1 MGQMGY
7 SGSDRSLR
15 INKTVTV
22 YGHAA
27 ILAFYFY
34 KIVRQKVTYSN
45 ESVFSGIGNSV
56 VGFTF
61 RASLLILVLSIG
73 NVGLG

>member
-15 INKTVTV
+15 INKTVTF

-34 KIVRQKVTYSN
+34 EIGKRSHPLM
-45 ESVFSGIGNSV
+45 SVFSGIGNCGGFYVQSV
-56 VGFTF
+56 T
-61 RASLLILVLSIG
+61 AYTQVLSIG

>member
-15 INKTVTV
+15 INKTVTF

-34 KIVRQKVTYSN
+34 EIGKRSHTLM
-45 ESVFSGIGNSV
+45 SVFSGIGNSV

-61 RASLLILVLSIG
+61 RASLLILKSCVLEM
-73 NVGLG
+73 LG